1 MAVTRNSAIVIP
13 TKVGIHT
20 DPRFRGDDIIMNPK
34 SIDVVILCGGL
45 GRRLRGVLGD
55 SQKVMAK
62 VGQKPFLDVILLFLK
77 KQGFR
82 RIILCTGFQGD
93 LVQKYYTQNPL
104 GLEILFSPETK
115 PLGTGGAIKNAM
127 KKIESRIFL
136 AMNGDS
142 FCPLDFKKF
151 LRFHLKQ
158 NALATIAVYK
168 LKKNVDSGSITMDD
182 SKRIIRFD
190 EKMPAAYEQFVNA
203 GIYGFDQ
210 SVFKYMPKSSV
221 FSLEY
226 DFFPAL
232 IGNSFYGFLTQEE
245 FLDIGTPERYDKAQ
259 KIFQPK
265 G

>member
-1 MAVTRNSAIVIP
+1 MAVTNNKSAFIQES
-13 TKVGIHT
+13 
-20 DPRFRGDDIIMNPK
+20 DLK

-45 GRRLRGVLGD
+45 GKRLRGVIGD

-62 VGQKPFLDVILLFLK
+62 VAQKPFLDLILSFLK

-82 RIILCTGFQGD
+82 RVILCTGFQGD
-93 LVQKYYTQNPL
+93 LVKKYYTQNPQ
-104 GLEILFSPETK
+104 GLEIVFSPEAK
-115 PLGTGGAIKNAM
+115 PLGTGGAIKNAR
-127 KKIESRIFL
+127 KKISSPVFL

-151 LRFHLKQ
+151 LHFHLKQ
-158 NALATIAVYK
+158 KALATVAVYK
-168 LKKNVDSGSITMDD
+168 LQKNVDSGSITMDD

-190 EKMPAAYEQFVNA
+190 EKKATAHEQFVNA

-210 SVFKYMPKSSV
+210 SVFKYMPNPKV

-232 IGNSFYGFLTQEE
+232 MGNSFYGFPTKEE
-245 FLDIGTPERYDKAQ
+245 FLDIGTPERYDKIQ
-259 KIFQPK
+259 KMLNK
-265 G
+265 K